1 MLKADEK
8 MNQVILSKIIDQKTK
23 YKIIQ
28 KKER

>member
-8 MNQVILSKIIDQKTK
+8 MNQVILSEIIDQKTK

-28 KKER
+28 KEER